1 MLSKLELRTLDIAS
15 PDVDRTTGRIDH
27 RLMHGIE
34 PALAPA
40 KLHGKSARRLR
51 INMNGLTVDVPAGS
65 HTDRRPAHA
74 QEMIRAHDIVERFH
88 SNMTCCSRG
97 DLPGMHGAN
106 AKLWWR
112 VLQRKKHKRMLS
124 SMQTQFCSCDRGPG
138 AFRVYRVT

>member
-15 PDVDRTTGRIDH
+15 PDVDRRTGRIDH

-40 KLHGKSARRLR
+40 KLHGESARRLR

-88 SNMTCCSRG
+88 LEHDM
-97 DLPGMHGAN
+97 
-106 AKLWWR
+106 
-112 VLQRKKHKRMLS
+112 LQPRRFAGHARS
-124 SMQTQFCSCDRGPG
+124 ERQTVV
-138 AFRVYRVT
+138 ARVTA